1 MDFSNPGVVVLREG
15 CSESY
20 DKVLVCGLPRSGTTG
35 VAAALEKGGVPM
47 SFSSKRLSSV
57 KEDQAFRAAIVGDDV
72 VLDATNY
79 FKERRADDS
88 ASQILGVKYPEAY
101 KVIDQ
106 LSQIDGLVIVVV
118 ARDPFLVAMRNA
130 ISMFE
135 DFEFSMDRAIGQYA
149 DLMRFVFDVS
159 SQVDKAKIVI
169 VGYEKLLATSVEVLI
184 ALHGVMG
191 LRGAAQKFAAKA
203 SVAVEVDSQCYLKE
217 SNLRPLYAID
227 HADNGRLSGWCF
239 YQAAPSKPVILTLR
253 SLGLEMPRGFE
264 EISVKC
270 VNLRPDLK
278 NKGLHPTGCC
288 GFVMDVGEVGIKA
301 FEEGT
306 AGLFVGKTNFRLFK
320 K

>member
-159 SQVDKAKIVI
+159 SQVDKA
-169 VGYEKLLATSVEVLI
+169 
-184 ALHGVMG
+184 
-191 LRGAAQKFAAKA
+191 
-203 SVAVEVDSQCYLKE
+203 
-217 SNLRPLYAID
+217 
-227 HADNGRLSGWCF
+227 
-239 YQAAPSKPVILTLR
+239 
-253 SLGLEMPRGFE
+253 
-264 EISVKC
+264 
-270 VNLRPDLK
+270 
-278 NKGLHPTGCC
+278 
-288 GFVMDVGEVGIKA
+288 
-301 FEEGT
+301 
-306 AGLFVGKTNFRLFK
+306 
-320 K
+320 